1 MLNEASLIKKLQ
13 AKDNLA
19 FQELINEFGPRLFRA
34 AKLLTANEP
43 EAGELVSDTF
53 TNAFLGI
60 NKFRQKSSL
69 FNWLYRILL
78 NRFYYQLRPRRR
90 EVRLDGSFQ
99 QIIQAMAT
107 PDPDRETLTV
117 FRQHLPVLLRKL
129 SQEHQEIILLKYL
142 EAMKIKNIATGL
154 RITESAVKM
163 RLQRALFNFR
173 KILKESDL
181 LPGGVS
187 YL

>member
-1 MLNEASLIKKLQ
+1 MLNESLLIKKLQ
-13 AKDNLA
+13 AKDENA
-19 FQELINEFGPRLFRA
+19 FREMINEFGPRLLKT
-34 AKLLTANEP
+34 AKLLTASNHES
-43 EAGELVSDTF
+43 EELVFDTF

-60 NKFRQKSSL
+60 NKFKQKSSL

-78 NRFYYQLRPRRR
+78 NRFYYQLRPRQR
-90 EVRLDGSFQ
+90 EVRLDASFQ
-99 QIIQAMAT
+99 PIVQAMTT
-107 PDPDRETLTV
+107 PDPDQKTLTV

-142 EAMKIKNIATGL
+142 EEMKVKEIATSL
-154 RITESAVKM
+154 KITESAVKM
-163 RLQRALFNFR
+163 RLQRALINFR
-173 KILKESDL
+173 EILKESDL